1 LIIGL
6 AGAEPVMRA
15 FHISEKEQRWEAVE
29 YEILD

>member
-6 AGAEPVMRA
+6 GGAAPVMRA
-15 FHISEKEQRWEAVE
+15 FRISEKQQRWEAVE